1 MSDLFGGKKDDK
13 EEKEDEDDE
22 GMFKDVFGISLG
34 DLIKK
39 AKGLFEERL
48 FEDIN
53 KMKKPLK

>member
-1 MSDLFGGKKDDK
+1 MEKKVLNQI
-13 EEKEDEDDE
+13 DEDDE

-48 FEDIN
+48 QEDIN